1 MAQIEYTGASLVVH
15 VVGLD
20 KLWALKSQLEI
31 PIEHVIGAERATEEA
46 QTWWK
51 GWRLPGTDIPGVITA
66 GTFYKHGEKV
76 FWDVHHPEQAI
87 AILLR
92 HELYNR
98 LIVEVDDPDV
108 SIATVNGIVARA
120 RE

>member
-1 MAQIEYTGASLVVH
+1 MAQIEYTGTSLVIH

-20 KLWALKSQLEI
+20 KLWALKSHLEI

-46 QTWWK
+46 EAWWN
-51 GWRLPGTDIPGVITA
+51 GWRIPGTHVPGVITA
-66 GTFYKHGEKV
+66 GTFYKDGKKV
-76 FWDVHHPEQAI
+76 FWDVHHPAQAI

-92 HELYNR
+92 DEEYNR

-108 SIATVNGIVARA
+108 SIATVNGIVAR
-120 RE
+120 E